1 MFSTVVMGVD
11 SVVVSVVVVSVVV
24 VSVGVVSVM
33 AVSMVVSPMVSSHLP
48 RGNTR
53 GWWLELQHR
62 FGKVLP
68 HTAPQLDT
76 PLGHKAPRSTVTSRS
91 QPPAA
96 PRGQDLQD
104 HPATGARAGHT
115 WHHRGSGRCH
125 LGGWHRLRAQPCR
138 SPLLL
143 RGPCHAAGLGHRYN
157 LLCRRAG
164 RVGCQ
169 PVPPPLPG
177 PAWPGCRPAQAAPGR
192 FPSGCRGSR
201 RHWRRARGPD
211 GSPRHTCIPTC
222 EPRAQPAPA
231 GPGTAR
237 LPGPGRSF
245 RTTRLRRSPG
255 HHKVPRS

>member
-1 MFSTVVMGVD
+1 MAWEEMKVWFFVFLEIVMFSTVVMGVD

-96 PRGQDLQD
+96 PR
-104 HPATGARAGHT
+104 AREDKTFRTIPQLGLVLGT
-115 WHHRGSGRCH
+115 RGTTEG
-125 LGGWHRLRAQPCR
+125 LGGAAWVVGTGCVHSPADPPC
-138 SPLLL
+138 S
-143 RGPCHAAGLGHRYN
+143 
-157 LLCRRAG
+157 
-164 RVGCQ
+164 
-169 PVPPPLPG
+169 
-177 PAWPGCRPAQAAPGR
+177 
-192 FPSGCRGSR
+192 
-201 RHWRRARGPD
+201 
-211 GSPRHTCIPTC
+211 
-222 EPRAQPAPA
+222 
-231 GPGTAR
+231 
-237 LPGPGRSF
+237 
-245 RTTRLRRSPG
+245 
-255 HHKVPRS
+255 